1 VGQVAPKFGDDA
13 SRAFAICTAA
23 LQKGGT
29 LKRGTQ
35 KLTKKGRGN
44 AISRGKEKD
53 ETGSKDAAYER
64 ALKASKK
71 AKEESCGNRHN
82 RAKMGALPKMTSGS
96 LSDGAFPKPTK
107 KKKKTMDSYKIKIR
121 EALELVGEA
130 REDLLEAVWRTKGSP
145 KGGPER
151 QEPMQ
156 AMQAVLRSL
165 PAEAKRK
172 IATAEVSHPKITN
185 KTFVEIAGPWRG
197 RNFKVV
203 VSMTYVPKGQV
214 GREDLEIG
222 AYLDK
227 PGGDPLGRDSDS
239 NLFKGKPAGAEV
251 IGGKAGK
258 WLRGVM
264 LKVKK

>member
-1 VGQVAPKFGDDA
+1 MTPR
-13 SRAFAICTAA
+13 SRRAAI
-23 LQKGGT
+23 GG
-29 LKRGTQ
+29 L
-35 KLTKKGRGN
+35 
-44 AISRGKEKD
+44 
-53 ETGSKDAAYER
+53 SKI
-64 ALKASKK
+64 
-71 AKEESCGNRHN
+71 
-82 RAKMGALPKMTSGS
+82 TSGS
-96 LSDGAFPKPTK
+96 LSDGAFPKPSK
-107 KKKKTMDSYKIKIR
+107 KKKPKTMDSYKIKIK
-121 EALELVGEA
+121 EALELVSEGHEG
-130 REDLLEAVWRTKGSP
+130 LLEAVWKTKGTP

-156 AMQAVLRSL
+156 AMQAVLRGL

-172 IATAEVSHPKITN
+172 ISRAEVSHHSSYN

-197 RNFKVV
+197 RNFSVV

-214 GREDLEIG
+214 GRESFEIG

-239 NLFKGKPAGAEV
+239 NLFKGKPSEAES